1 MRPTGIIDTENHRIE
16 RTNYKNVEF
25 RELLKTRLSES
36 NMSEHKW
43 RMTYYP

>member
-25 RELLKTRLSES
+25 TSSLKTRNWLHSAIGKAPDS
-36 NMSEHKW
+36 
-43 RMTYYP
+43 